1 MKDLI
6 LADFS
11 FKSYSKPIQIKKQS
25 TNKEGCLLKKDK
37 KKEEGD
43 EKNKCR
49 LSGDRVNQRTVR

>member
-11 FKSYSKPIQIKKQS
+11 FKSYIKPIQIKKQS

-37 KKEEGD
+37 KKKKVMRKTSVDYLETELI
-43 EKNKCR
+43 NA
-49 LSGDRVNQRTVR
+49 L